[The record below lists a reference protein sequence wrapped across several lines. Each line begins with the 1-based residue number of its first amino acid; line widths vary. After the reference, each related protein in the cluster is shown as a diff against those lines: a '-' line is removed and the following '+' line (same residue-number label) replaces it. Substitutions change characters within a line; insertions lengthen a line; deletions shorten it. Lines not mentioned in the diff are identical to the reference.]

1 MEPATFGTTAAGRFR
16 SIYQGMLLFLLA
28 TLVRGPGDVPSLTAA
43 SDAVVHAQVVR
54 RTGAWGKGG
63 GQIFTTVVLH
73 TLETWK
79 GEPASE
85 VSVLLAGGDVGQLS
99 QTVQG
104 SAQFQDGE
112 EVVVFLRRRGNGLF
126 SVERFAL
133 GKFAV
138 GAPAGLPKRALRDRR
153 GLDCQ
158 GCGPEEADDFSL
170 AELRARVLGSVS
182 K

>member
-1 MEPATFGTTAAGRFR
+1 
-16 SIYQGMLLFLLA
+16 MLLFLLA
-28 TLVRGPGDVPSLTAA
+28 TLVRGPADVSSLTAA

-54 RTGAWGKGG
+54 RTSAWGAAG

-79 GEPASE
+79 GQPSSE
-85 VSVLLAGGDVGQLS
+85 VTVLVPGGEVGEIA

-112 EVVVFLRRRGNGLF
+112 EVVVFLRKRTSDVF
-126 SVERFAL
+126 AVERFAL

-138 GAPAGLPKRALRDRR
+138 GAPAGLPKRALRDRK

-170 AELRARVLGSVS
+170 DELRARVLGSVS